1 MTKPVLEWNTDDQI
15 DNMDAWIEFTDDLTP
30 LLCKIAKSTKWY
42 CEVQNFGWMKRNGY
56 KSFVAST
63 GAKFLHQIL
72 PQTECNFKIFVE
84 GTGFGR
90 KIKIQ
95 NWHHDSNDGSEW
107 YIVRP
112 WKKGDPDPK

>member
-1 MTKPVLEWNTDDQI
+1 MTKLVLEWKSG
-15 DNMDAWIEFTDDLTP
+15 DNDEWDDLTSD
-30 LLCKIAKSTKWY
+30 LTSLMMKITKSTKWY

-56 KSFVAST
+56 KSFNA
-63 GAKFLHQIL
+63 GNGNRFLSQIL
-72 PQTECNFKIFVE
+72 PNTGCTFKIFVE

-107 YIVRP
+107 YTVRP